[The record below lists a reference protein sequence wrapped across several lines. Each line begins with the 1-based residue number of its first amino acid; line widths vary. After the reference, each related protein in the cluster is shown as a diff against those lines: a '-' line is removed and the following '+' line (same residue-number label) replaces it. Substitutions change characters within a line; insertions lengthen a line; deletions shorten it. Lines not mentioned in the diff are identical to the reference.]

1 MLSNS
6 TSAKA
11 LLLFLA
17 SAACKVE
24 AFSLVSVSVSL
35 SRTPSRSA
43 HFGIV
48 SPAVLFA
55 AEDTIEE
62 PSEPSD
68 EPVSQEVSVPKP
80 AARSPPPPPPPKIID
95 PLMASLTRNYSASAT
110 PTKKIPFFGE
120 VPVDGSLGLLV
131 PVSIIAV
138 LGVVLSIVVGLQSQ
152 DLIASAFN
160 QVSDDLV
167 NSATNQANQVY
178 DDDVCR
184 GLCSSQET
192 DLENLRSFMDGL
204 GKNK

>member
-11 LLLFLA
+11 LMLFVA
-17 SAACKVE
+17 SAAYNVE
-24 AFSLVSVSVSL
+24 AFSLVSVSL
-35 SRTPSRSA
+35 SRTPSRSTR
-43 HFGIV
+43 FGII

-80 AARSPPPPPPPKIID
+80 AARRPPPPPPPKIID
-95 PLMASLTRNYSASAT
+95 PLMASLTRNYSASGT
-110 PTKKIPFFGE
+110 PTKKIPLFGE

-131 PVSIIAV
+131 PVAIIAV
-138 LGVVLSIVVGLQSQ
+138 LGFVLSIVVGLQSQ

-178 DDDVCR
+178 DDDACR
-184 GLCSSQET
+184 GICSSQAT
-192 DLENLRSFMDGL
+192 DLEDLRSFMEGL